1 MIIQSL
7 DVNLPEVLPMHPA
20 LAFLETDEGRLRNLI
35 AERGFGLIMAQGP
48 NGPVCAHAPV
58 LLEQSILRFHL
69 SSANGL
75 NAALALDPRA
85 LCVVTGPDAY
95 ISPDWYGIP
104 EQVPTWNYVSAEISG
119 TVRAIS
125 PEQAAFML
133 DDLSAMFE
141 ERLSPKP
148 VWTRAKMDPARFDTM
163 VRQGIIAYEMDVTS
177 LTGISKLSQNKPAEA
192 IEGVRT
198 ALSQSDDAQA
208 RALGLMMVQ
217 APKPQS

>member
-7 DVNLPEVLPMHPA
+7 SFNPLEVLPMHPTS
-20 LAFLETDEGRLRNLI
+20 AFLETDEDRLRNLI
-35 AERGFGLIMAQGP
+35 AERGFGLIIAHGP

-75 NAALALDPRA
+75 NAALAHDPRA
-85 LCVVTGPDAY
+85 LCAVTGPDAY
-95 ISPDWYGIP
+95 VSPDWYGIRD
-104 EQVPTWNYVSAEISG
+104 QVPTWNYVSAEISG
-119 TVRAIS
+119 TVRAIA
-125 PEQAAFML
+125 PEQAALML

-141 ERLSPKP
+141 ARLAPKP
-148 VWTRAKMDPARFDTM
+148 VWTRAKMDPVRFETM

-177 LTGISKLSQNKPAEA
+177 LTGVSKLSQNKPREA

-217 APKPQS
+217 ASKPQS

>member
-7 DVNLPEVLPMHPA
+7 GVNPPKVLSMHPA
-20 LAFLETDEGRLRNLI
+20 SAFLDTDEDRLRNLI
-35 AERGFGLIMAQGP
+35 AERGFGLIIAQGP

-75 NAALALDPRA
+75 NAALALDPRV

-95 ISPDWYGIP
+95 ISPDWYGIRD
-104 EQVPTWNYVSAEISG
+104 QVPTWNYVSAEISG
-119 TVRAIS
+119 SIRVIS
-125 PEQAAFML
+125 SEQATLLL
-133 DDLSAMFE
+133 DDLSATFE
-141 ERLSPKP
+141 ERLAPKP
-148 VWTRAKMDPARFDTM
+148 AWNRAKMDPARFDIM
-163 VRQGIIAYEMDVTS
+163 VRQGIIAYEMDVS
-177 LTGISKLSQNKPAEA
+177 RLTGVRKLSQNKPPEA
-192 IEGVRT
+192 IEGVRV

-217 APKPQS
+217 DPKPQS

>member
-7 DVNLPEVLPMHPA
+7 GVNPPKVLSMHPA
-20 LAFLETDEGRLRNLI
+20 SAFLDTDEDRLRNLI
-35 AERGFGLIMAQGP
+35 AERGFGLIIAQGP

-75 NAALALDPRA
+75 NAALALDPRV

-104 EQVPTWNYVSAEISG
+104 DQVPTWNYVSAEISG
-119 TVRAIS
+119 SVRVIS
-125 PEQAAFML
+125 SEQAALLL
-133 DDLSAMFE
+133 DDLSATFE
-141 ERLSPKP
+141 ERLAPKP
-148 VWTRAKMDPARFDTM
+148 VWTRAKMDPARFDIM
-163 VRQGIIAYEMDVTS
+163 VRQGIIAYEMDVS
-177 LTGISKLSQNKPAEA
+177 RLTGVRKLSQNKPPEA
-192 IEGVRT
+192 IEGVRV

-217 APKPQS
+217 DPKPQS

>member
-1 MIIQSL
+1 MIIQSI
-7 DVNLPEVLPMHPA
+7 DVNPLEVLPMHPA
-20 LAFLETDEGRLRNLI
+20 SAFLETDEDRLRRLV
-35 AERGFGLIMAQGP
+35 ADRGFGLIIAQGP

-58 LLEQSILRFHL
+58 LLEQSVLRFHL

-75 NAALALDPRA
+75 NSALAQDPRA

-95 ISPDWYGIP
+95 ISPDWYGLRD
-104 EQVPTWNYVSAEISG
+104 QVPTWNYVSAEIAG
-119 TVRAIS
+119 AVRAIR
-125 PEQAAFML
+125 PEQAALML

-141 ERLSPKP
+141 ARLAPKP

-163 VRQGIIAYEMDVTS
+163 VRQGIMAYEMDVTS
-177 LTGISKLSQNKPAEA
+177 LTGVSKLSQNKPPEA
-192 IEGVRT
+192 IEGVRA

-217 APKPQS
+217 EPKPQS

>member
-1 MIIQSL
+1 
-7 DVNLPEVLPMHPA
+7 MHPA
-20 LAFLETDEGRLRNLI
+20 SAFLETDQDRLRNLI
-35 AERGFGLIMAQGP
+35 AERGFGLIIAQGSD
-48 NGPVCAHAPV
+48 GPVCAHAPV

-75 NAALALDPRA
+75 NAALAQDPRA

-95 ISPDWYGIP
+95 VSPDWYGIRD
-104 EQVPTWNYVSAEISG
+104 QVPTWNYVSAEISG
-119 TVRAIS
+119 TVRAIA
-125 PEQAAFML
+125 PEQAALML

-141 ERLSPKP
+141 ARLAPKP
-148 VWTRAKMDPARFDTM
+148 VWTRAKMDPVRFDTM
-163 VRQGIIAYEMDVTS
+163 VRQGIIAYEMDVTN
-177 LTGISKLSQNKPAEA
+177 LTGVSKLSQNKPRQA

-217 APKPQS
+217 ASKPQS

>member
-7 DVNLPEVLPMHPA
+7 GVNPLKVLSMHPA
-20 LAFLETDEGRLRNLI
+20 AAFLETDEDRLRNLI
-35 AERGFGLIMAQGP
+35 AERGFGLIIAQGP

-58 LLEQSILRFHL
+58 LLKQSILRFHL

-104 EQVPTWNYVSAEISG
+104 DQVPTWNYVSAEISG
-119 TVRAIS
+119 SVRVIS
-125 PEQAAFML
+125 SEQAALLL
-133 DDLSAMFE
+133 DDLSATFE
-141 ERLSPKP
+141 ERLAPKP
-148 VWTRAKMDPARFDTM
+148 VWTRAKMDPARFDIM
-163 VRQGIIAYEMDVTS
+163 VRQGIIAYEMDVS
-177 LTGISKLSQNKPAEA
+177 RLTGVLKLSQNKPPEA
-192 IEGVRT
+192 IEGVRV

-217 APKPQS
+217 DPKPQS

>member
-1 MIIQSL
+1 MIIQSI
-7 DVNLPEVLPMHPA
+7 DVNPLEVLPMHPA
-20 LAFLETDEGRLRNLI
+20 SAFLETDEDRLRSLV
-35 AERGFGLIMAQGP
+35 AQRGFGLITAHGP

-75 NAALALDPRA
+75 NSALAQDPRA

-95 ISPDWYGIP
+95 ISPDWYGLRD
-104 EQVPTWNYVSAEISG
+104 QVPTWNYVSAEIAG
-119 TVRAIS
+119 AVRAIR
-125 PEQAAFML
+125 PEQAALML

-141 ERLSPKP
+141 KRLAPKP

-163 VRQGIIAYEMDVTS
+163 VRQGIMAYEMDVTS
-177 LTGISKLSQNKPAEA
+177 LTGVSKLSQNKPPEA
-192 IEGVRT
+192 IEGVRA

-208 RALGLMMVQ
+208 RALGLMMMQ
-217 APKPQS
+217 ASKPQS

>member
-7 DVNLPEVLPMHPA
+7 DVKLLEVFPMHPA
-20 LAFLETDEGRLRNLI
+20 SAFLETDEGRLRSLI
-35 AERGFGLIMAQGP
+35 AERGFGLIIAQGP
-48 NGPVCAHAPV
+48 DGPVCAHAPV

-75 NAALALDPRA
+75 NASFGHDPRA

-95 ISPDWYGIP
+95 ISPDWYGLRD
-104 EQVPTWNYVSAEISG
+104 QVPTWNYVSAEISG
-119 TVRAIS
+119 TVRTV
-125 PEQAAFML
+125 PPDQAALML
-133 DDLSAMFE
+133 DDLSAKFE
-141 ERLSPKP
+141 ERLAPKP
-148 VWTRAKMDPARFDTM
+148 IWTRAKMNPGKFDTM

-177 LTGISKLSQNKPAEA
+177 LTGVSKLSQNKPREA

-198 ALSQSDDAQA
+198 ALTQSEDAQA
-208 RALGLMMVQ
+208 RALAQIMMT

>member
-1 MIIQSL
+1 MIIQSI
-7 DVNLPEVLPMHPA
+7 DVNLLEVLPMHPA
-20 LAFLETDEGRLRNLI
+20 SAFLETDADRLRNLI
-35 AERGFGLIMAQGP
+35 AERGFGLIIAQGP

-58 LLEQSILRFHL
+58 LLEQSVLRFHL

-104 EQVPTWNYVSAEISG
+104 DQVPTWNYVSAEISG
-119 TVRAIS
+119 AVRAIPS
-125 PEQAAFML
+125 EQAALML

-141 ERLSPKP
+141 ARLAPKP

-163 VRQGIIAYEMDVTS
+163 VRQGIIAYEMDVIC
-177 LTGISKLSQNKPAEA
+177 LTGVSKLSQNKPPEA
-192 IEGVRT
+192 IEGVRA
-198 ALSQSDDAQA
+198 ALSQSGDAQA
-208 RALGLMMVQ
+208 RALGLMMAQ
-217 APKPQS
+217 HPKPQF

>member
-1 MIIQSL
+1 
-7 DVNLPEVLPMHPA
+7 MHPA
-20 LAFLETDEGRLRNLI
+20 SAFLETDENRLRNLI
-35 AERGFGLIMAQGP
+35 AERGFGLIVAQSP

-75 NAALALDPRA
+75 NAALGQDPRA

-95 ISPDWYGIP
+95 VSPDWYGIRD
-104 EQVPTWNYVSAEISG
+104 QVPTWNYVSAEISG
-119 TVRAIS
+119 TVRAIP
-125 PEQAAFML
+125 PEQAALML

-141 ERLSPKP
+141 ERLAPKP
-148 VWTRAKMDPARFDTM
+148 VWTRAKMDAARFDTM
-163 VRQGIIAYEMDVTS
+163 VRQGVIAYEMDVTS
-177 LTGISKLSQNKPAEA
+177 LTGISKLPQNKPLEA
-192 IEGVRT
+192 IEEVRA

-217 APKPQS
+217 EPKPQS

>member
-7 DVNLPEVLPMHPA
+7 GVNPPKVLSMHPA
-20 LAFLETDEGRLRNLI
+20 SAFLDTDEDRLRNLI
-35 AERGFGLIMAQGP
+35 AERGFGLIIAQGP
-48 NGPVCAHAPV
+48 NGLVCAHAPV

-104 EQVPTWNYVSAEISG
+104 DQVPTWNYVSAEISG
-119 TVRAIS
+119 SVRVIS
-125 PEQAAFML
+125 SEQATLLL
-133 DDLSAMFE
+133 DDLSATFE
-141 ERLSPKP
+141 ERLAPKP
-148 VWTRAKMDPARFDTM
+148 AWNRAKMDPARFDIM
-163 VRQGIIAYEMDVTS
+163 VRQGIIAYEMDVS
-177 LTGISKLSQNKPAEA
+177 RLTGVRKLSQNKPPEA
-192 IEGVRT
+192 IEGVRV

-217 APKPQS
+217 DPKPQS

>member
-1 MIIQSL
+1 MIIQSI
-7 DVNLPEVLPMHPA
+7 DVNPLEVLPMHPA
-20 LAFLETDEGRLRNLI
+20 SAFLETDEDRLRRLV
-35 AERGFGLIMAQGP
+35 ADRGFGLIIAQGP

-58 LLEQSILRFHL
+58 LLEQSVLRFHL

-75 NAALALDPRA
+75 NSALAQDPRA

-95 ISPDWYGIP
+95 ISPDWYGLRD
-104 EQVPTWNYVSAEISG
+104 QVPTWNYVSAEIAG
-119 TVRAIS
+119 AVRAIR
-125 PEQAAFML
+125 PEQAALML

-141 ERLSPKP
+141 KRLAPKP

-163 VRQGIIAYEMDVTS
+163 VRQGIMAYEMDVTS
-177 LTGISKLSQNKPAEA
+177 LTGVSKLSQNKPPEA
-192 IEGVRT
+192 IEGVRA

-217 APKPQS
+217 EPKPQS